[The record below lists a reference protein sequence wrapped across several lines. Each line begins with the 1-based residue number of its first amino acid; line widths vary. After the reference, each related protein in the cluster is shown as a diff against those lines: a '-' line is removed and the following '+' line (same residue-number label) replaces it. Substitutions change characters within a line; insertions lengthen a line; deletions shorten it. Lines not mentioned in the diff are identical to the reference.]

1 LPAVA
6 AIRDANPNAQ
16 ITWVINPEWA
26 PLLRGNRDVNHV
38 HIFPRNEFRR
48 GFIVSVNLLSWARK
62 TSRLQPDAALD
73 FQGLLRSAFIARC
86 SRAREIWGM
95 NDAREGSRFA
105 YHHIARVDRQ
115 AHAIERYLKLAQDFG
130 ATIKRPLRFA
140 LPTGDALP
148 HFEEDEPFIL
158 LHPSARGSRKSLSPA
173 VISEFCRRLAPA
185 RVVIVGRSR
194 RRVAALDNCIDLTNQ
209 TTLLQLIHLIRKAQ
223 FFISVD
229 SGPMHIGAA
238 IHDRLLSIHTWTD
251 PTRVGPYNRNAWIWK
266 GGKVE
271 RVRDLQPDQKMK
283 GKREFKLEDVAA
295 VVEQVRQRNGKK
307 A

>member
-1 LPAVA
+1 VA

-48 GFIVSVNLLSWARK
+48 GFSVSVNLLSWARK

-115 AHAIERYLKLAQDFG
+115 AHAIERYLKLAEDFG

-148 HFEEDEPFIL
+148 HFADDEPFIL
-158 LHPSARGSRKSLSPA
+158 LHPYARGSRKSLSPA
-173 VISEFCRRLAPA
+173 IIGEFCRRLAPA

-194 RRVAALDNCIDLTNQ
+194 RRLSARDNCIDLTNQ
-209 TTLLQLIHLIRKAQ
+209 TTLLQLIHLIRKTQ

-251 PTRVGPYNRNAWIWK
+251 PTRVGPYNPNAWIWK
-266 GGKVE
+266 SGNLL
-271 RVRDLQPDQKMK
+271 RVRDLQDDQKMK
-283 GKREFKLEDVAA
+283 GKRGFKLEDVPA
-295 VVEQVRQRNGKK
+295 VVEK
-307 A
+307 ARARADSIKA